1 MREAY
6 PWPPERPKVTG
17 PHVHRIHGWLSD
29 GTKKMI
35 REHLPSSG
43 VVMEL
48 GTWMGKSAKFI
59 LDAAPQVRLV
69 CIDHWLGSAEH
80 RTRQPERDMLPHF
93 FDLCRHHLW
102 SYRKRVLL
110 VQAEILGGIREVH
123 GAGLLPGM
131 IYVDG
136 AHDARSVE
144 DDVRAAG
151 TLFPGATLVGDD
163 WDRASVRRG
172 VAAAMGHVAGKLAY
186 NKKAWTLSTRC
197 SQTNDCD

>member
-1 MREAY
+1 MSDDPWGKLCEAY

-35 REHLPSSG
+35 R
-43 VVMEL
+43 
-48 GTWMGKSAKFI
+48 SAKFI

-80 RTRQPERDMLPHF
+80 RTRQPERDMLPHL

-110 VQAEILGGIREVH
+110 LRTEILDGIRGVH

-163 WDRASVRRG
+163 WDRPQRWDTLRGSWRTTRRRG
-172 VAAAMGHVAGKLAY
+172 H
-186 NKKAWTLSTRC
+186 
-197 SQTNDCD
+197 